1 MSHEYEY
8 TYHKCTCTHT
18 HTYQIHMPMHTHTH
32 MHMQQ
37 KLEWYTHQ
45 RVPRDILTQWTSHAR
60 YTCTHSNN
68 VHSATHSHSTNEIIQ
83 ILVFTPGVLFYLL
96 SRAGG
101 YYLLHLTD
109 ILFLQHRFLRIIF
122 VNTSQGGNFFYITR
136 MLFFPTPHG
145 D

>member
-1 MSHEYEY
+1 MSASENKRNNAARKNACH
-8 TYHKCTCTHT
+8 TNTNTHTTNAPAHT

-109 ILFLQHRFLRIIF
+109 VLFLQHTDNIC
-122 VNTSQGGNFFYITR
+122 
-136 MLFFPTPHG
+136 
-145 D
+145 